1 MPPHCDSLDG
11 PVVTAARRALDEG
24 DAAIV
29 LPYVPAH
36 AEAEVTAAF
45 QQVLPIRWSG
55 GSVGELA
62 DHLFFETVVRLHRA
76 GEGAS
81 YTGLKP
87 AGQDEGPVIP
97 VAERALHTGSADE
110 LIHVLTEVVAD
121 QVKFR
126 LDRAIALKQH
136 EHGSVAAARVAG
148 RRLEPPTVGPGNGPQ
163 AAGASL
169 GCCSAGVRRGDAGPT
184 GVGTQAVPG
193 RNQRPPPQSV
203 RAHRAVDTSLMA
215 LTVGHNL
222 GNGLPGSG
230 YQLWLIAM
238 RSSHYVP
245 SP

>member
-24 DAAIV
+24 DVAIV

-36 AEAEVTAAF
+36 AEAEVSAAF
-45 QQVLPIRWSG
+45 QQVLPIRATSG
-55 GSVGELA
+55 SAGELA

-110 LIHVLTEVVAD
+110 LVHVLTATIAD
-121 QVKFR
+121 QAKTR
-126 LDRAIALKQH
+126 LDRVTALKQQ
-136 EHGSVAAARVAG
+136 EHRSVAAAREYVEAMLG
-148 RRLEPPTVGPGNGPQ
+148 LQVWAHKLYL
-163 AAGASL
+163 AA
-169 GCCSAGVRRGDAGPT
+169 
-184 GVGTQAVPG
+184 
-193 RNQRPPPQSV
+193 
-203 RAHRAVDTSLMA
+203 TSDP
-215 LTVGHNL
+215 H
-222 GNGLPGSG
+222 
-230 YQLWLIAM
+230 
-238 RSSHYVP
+238 H